1 MKRLISAVSV
11 AILLVGAWA
20 APVSAAA
27 PRVVATING
36 GGTSTMAAVFGISN
50 PGTSVFGFTVKLLAD
65 GSATG
70 HIDCVDQHGDAP
82 GFPGNIFGEVV
93 RWSGDL
99 NGEVTLY
106 VVGKFLPI
114 PGGHPSYAE
123 FAVRFRPSAAP
134 EWATGRSRSLTGR
147 AVPWSSASRRWT
159 AGRLS
164 SARCNDRVG
173 ATAKRTC
180 TVRAPSP
187 PIVTRHVAA
196 IVLVL

>member
-11 AILLVGAWA
+11 AILLVGVWA

-50 PGTSVFGFTVKLLAD
+50 PGTSVFGFTAKLMAD

-70 HIDCVDQHGDAP
+70 HIDCVDQYRDAP

-93 RWSGDL
+93 RWSGNL

-123 FAVRFRPSAAP
+123 FAVKIQTFGGAGVGKWTL
-134 EWATGRSRSLTGR
+134 E
-147 AVPWSSASRRWT
+147 VPDG
-159 AGRLS
+159 AGGSVVVCIETLKS
-164 SARCNDRVG
+164 G
-173 ATAKRTC
+173 Q
-180 TVRAPSP
+180 
-187 PIVTRHVAA
+187 
-196 IVLVL
+196 IVLRKV